1 MITTILAFIV
11 VFGILVFVHEFGHF
25 IAAKKSG
32 IMVREFSIGM
42 GPKIFFYRHNHT
54 TYTIRIL
61 PLGGYVRMAGLAD
74 NETQQLEPGTPVTL
88 EFNDK
93 DEVTLINTSQKKRNI
108 NGLPLEVSDIDLQKG
123 LWIEGYQDNNE
134 DVKRFNVNHDA
145 LMIESDGTTVQIAP
159 EDVQF
164 QNAPVLKKMITNFAG
179 IFNNVLLAI
188 VAFSLLS
195 FLQGGVVSTQN
206 KVNTASGHSVARDAG
221 IKNGDKIIKVDN
233 VKTDN
238 WNELSS
244 AIQSKPNTNVVLT
257 VERNNQTH
265 IIKLKT
271 DSQESNGKKYGLIG
285 IENTL
290 DTSFGAKLLSGF
302 TRTWDMTRSLYSQL
316 AYMISGHFSLNDL
329 GGPVAI
335 YANTTKATKL
345 GMAGIVYFIGFLSI
359 NLAIMNLIPI
369 PVLDGG
375 KILMNIIEAIRRKPT
390 SEKVET
396 VVTLIGF
403 AIIVVLMLLVTINDI
418 QRYFLH

>member
-302 TRTWDMTRSLYSQL
+302 TRTWYMTKSLYSQL
-316 AYMISGHFSLNDL
+316 AYMVSGHFSLNDL

-335 YANTTKATKL
+335 YANTSKATKL
-345 GMAGIVYFIGFLSI
+345 GMAGVVYFIAFLSI